1 MDIQL
6 TEEQELL
13 RSSIQRFLREQYDFD
28 ERRKIVATDEGWSRR
43 HWRSF
48 AELGLCAA
56 PFQESSGGLG
66 GGSLATMI
74 VMQEFGRN
82 LVVEP
87 YFETVV
93 LAGGLIEDVASPEQC
108 QAFLP
113 KIMEGE
119 TIWAL
124 AWAEGRSRYDFN
136 SVTTTARRQGDKF
149 ILSGTKAAVVGAPWA
164 DKLIVSARTSGGPR
178 DRFGVSLFV
187 VDRHSVNLHLQSFKT
202 IDGRRAA
209 ELTLM
214 DVEVPASRLLGTE
227 GEGVAALEACRDR
240 AIAALCAEA
249 VGAMS
254 VLNSATLEYSKAR
267 KQFGVALGTFQ
278 VLQHRM
284 VDMFIALEEAI
295 SLTQHLNLSLATQEP
310 DGSKLASGAK
320 SKVGYAARFVSEQA
334 VQLHGGMGMSDELNV
349 GHYFKRISAINVQF
363 GDPAYHLMRY
373 AQLSLSSVQRSKSNT
388 APRPE
393 VNNDRSRNRLDCSH
407 PYWQGL
413 QGRPQ

>member
-13 RSSIQRFLREQYDFD
+13 RGSLQRLLRDRYDFD
-28 ERRKIVATDEGWSRR
+28 ARRKIVATDEGWSRK
-43 HWRSF
+43 HWSAF

-66 GGSLATMI
+66 GGPLATMI
-74 VMQEFGRN
+74 VMREFGRN

-87 YFETVV
+87 FLETVV
-93 LAGGLIEDVASPEQC
+93 LAGGLIEDVGSQAQHD
-108 QAFLP
+108 AFLP
-113 KIMEGE
+113 QIMAGE
-119 TIWAL
+119 SIWAL

-136 SVTTTARRQGDKF
+136 NVATTARRQGEVYA
-149 ILSGTKAAVVGAPWA
+149 LNGTKATVIGAPWA
-164 DKLIVSARTSGGPR
+164 DKLIVSARTSGEPR
-178 DRFGVSLFV
+178 DRSGVSLFI
-187 VDRHSVNLHLQSFKT
+187 VDRQSANLHLQSFKT

-209 ELTLM
+209 EITLM
-214 DVEVPASRLLGTE
+214 NVQVPASQLLGTE

-254 VLNSATLEYSKAR
+254 ELNSVTLEYAKTR

-295 SLTQHLNLSLATQEP
+295 SLTQHLNLSLATGEP
-310 DGSKLASGAK
+310 HGSKLASGAK
-320 SKVGYAARFVSEQA
+320 SKVGYAARFITEQA
-334 VQLHGGMGMSDELNV
+334 IQLHGGMGMSDELNV
-349 GHYFKRISAINVQF
+349 GHYFKRIASINVQF
-363 GDPAYHLMRY
+363 GDPTYHLMRY
-373 AQLSLSSVQRSKSNT
+373 ARS
-388 APRPE
+388 
-393 VNNDRSRNRLDCSH
+393 
-407 PYWQGL
+407 
-413 QGRPQ
+413 

>member
-43 HWRSF
+43 HWKSF

-56 PFQESSGGLG
+56 PFQESSGGFG

-93 LAGGLIEDVASPEQC
+93 LAGGLIEDVGSPEQR

-136 SVTTTARRQGDKF
+136 NVTTTARRHGDNF
-149 ILSGTKAAVVGAPWA
+149 VLSGTKAAVIGAPWA
-164 DKLIVSARTSGGPR
+164 DKLIVSARTSGEPR

-209 ELTLM
+209 ELTLTN
-214 DVEVPASRLLGTE
+214 VEVPASQLLGLE
-227 GEGVAALEACRDR
+227 GWGVAALEACRDS

-254 VLNSATLEYSKAR
+254 VLNSATLEYSKTR

-295 SLTQHLNLSLATQEP
+295 SLTQHLNLSLAAREP
-310 DGSKLASGAK
+310 NGSKLASGAK
-320 SKVGYAARFVSEQA
+320 SKVGYAARFVAEQA

-349 GHYFKRISAINVQF
+349 GHYFKRISSINVQF

-373 AQLSLSSVQRSKSNT
+373 AQQS
-388 APRPE
+388 
-393 VNNDRSRNRLDCSH
+393 
-407 PYWQGL
+407 
-413 QGRPQ
+413 

>member
-13 RSSIQRFLREQYDFD
+13 RGSLQRLLRDRYDFD
-28 ERRKIVATDEGWSRR
+28 ARRKIVATDEGWSRK
-43 HWRSF
+43 HWSAF

-66 GGSLATMI
+66 GGPLATMI
-74 VMQEFGRN
+74 VMREFGRN

-87 YFETVV
+87 FLETVV
-93 LAGGLIEDVASPEQC
+93 LAGGLIEDVGSQAQHD
-108 QAFLP
+108 AFLP
-113 KIMEGE
+113 QIMAGE
-119 TIWAL
+119 SIWAL

-136 SVTTTARRQGDKF
+136 NVATTARRQGEVYV
-149 ILSGTKAAVVGAPWA
+149 LNGTKATVIGAPWA
-164 DKLIVSARTSGGPR
+164 DKLIVSARTSGEPR
-178 DRFGVSLFV
+178 DRSGVSLFV
-187 VDRHSVNLHLQSFKT
+187 VDRQSANLHLQSFKT

-209 ELTLM
+209 EITLM
-214 DVEVPASRLLGTE
+214 NVQVPASQLLGTE

-254 VLNSATLEYSKAR
+254 ELNSVTLEYAKTR

-295 SLTQHLNLSLATQEP
+295 SLTQHLNLSLATGEP
-310 DGSKLASGAK
+310 HGSKLASGAK
-320 SKVGYAARFVSEQA
+320 SKVGYAARFIAEQA
-334 VQLHGGMGMSDELNV
+334 IQLHGGMGMSDELSV
-349 GHYFKRISAINVQF
+349 GHYFKRIASINVQF
-363 GDPAYHLMRY
+363 GDPTYHLMRY
-373 AQLSLSSVQRSKSNT
+373 AQS
-388 APRPE
+388 
-393 VNNDRSRNRLDCSH
+393 
-407 PYWQGL
+407 
-413 QGRPQ
+413 

>member
-28 ERRKIVATDEGWSRR
+28 ERRKIVATDEGWSRK
-43 HWRSF
+43 HWKSF

-74 VMQEFGRN
+74 VMQEFGRS

-87 YFETVV
+87 YFETIV
-93 LAGGLIEDVASPEQC
+93 LAGGLIEDVASPEQR
-108 QAFLP
+108 QEFLP

-119 TIWAL
+119 AIWAL

-136 SVTTTARRQGDKF
+136 NVTTTARRQGDKF
-149 ILSGTKAAVVGAPWA
+149 VLSGTKAAVVGAPWA

-178 DRFGVSLFV
+178 DRVGVSLFV
-187 VDRHSVNLHLQSFKT
+187 VDRHSPNLHLQSFKT

-214 DVEVPASRLLGTE
+214 DVEVPVSQVLGIE
-227 GEGVAALEACRDR
+227 GEGVVALEACRDR

-295 SLTQHLNLSLATQEP
+295 SLTQHLNLSLGAQESN
-310 DGSKLASGAK
+310 GSKLASGAK
-320 SKVGYAARFVSEQA
+320 SKVGYAARFVAEQA

-349 GHYFKRISAINVQF
+349 GHYFKRISSINVQF

-373 AQLSLSSVQRSKSNT
+373 AQQS
-388 APRPE
+388 
-393 VNNDRSRNRLDCSH
+393 
-407 PYWQGL
+407 
-413 QGRPQ
+413 

>member
-43 HWRSF
+43 HWKSF

-87 YFETVV
+87 YFETIV

-108 QAFLP
+108 QAILP

-119 TIWAL
+119 AIWAL

-136 SVTTTARRQGDKF
+136 NVSTIARRQGDKF
-149 ILSGTKAAVVGAPWA
+149 VLSGTKAAVVGAPWA
-164 DKLIVSARTSGGPR
+164 DKLIVSARTSGGQR
-178 DRFGVSLFV
+178 DRLGVSLFV
-187 VDRHSVNLHLQSFKT
+187 VDRHSANLHLQGFRT

-214 DVEVPASRLLGTE
+214 DVEVPASQLLGLE
-227 GEGVAALEACRDR
+227 GGGVAALEACRDR

-295 SLTQHLNLSLATQEP
+295 SLTQHLNLSLAAREP
-310 DGSKLASGAK
+310 NGSKLASGAK
-320 SKVGYAARFVSEQA
+320 SKVGYAARFVAEQA

-349 GHYFKRISAINVQF
+349 GHYFKRISSINVQF
-363 GDPAYHLMRY
+363 GDPTYHLMRY
-373 AQLSLSSVQRSKSNT
+373 AQQS
-388 APRPE
+388 
-393 VNNDRSRNRLDCSH
+393 
-407 PYWQGL
+407 
-413 QGRPQ
+413 

>member
-13 RSSIQRFLREQYDFD
+13 RGSLQRLLRDRYDFD
-28 ERRKIVATDEGWSRR
+28 ARRKIVATDEGWSRK
-43 HWRSF
+43 HWSAF

-66 GGSLATMI
+66 GGPLATMI
-74 VMQEFGRN
+74 VMREFGRN

-87 YFETVV
+87 FLETVV
-93 LAGGLIEDVASPEQC
+93 LAGGLIEDVGSQAQHD
-108 QAFLP
+108 AFLP
-113 KIMEGE
+113 QIMAGE
-119 TIWAL
+119 SIWTL

-136 SVTTTARRQGDKF
+136 NVATTARRQGEVYV
-149 ILSGTKAAVVGAPWA
+149 LNGTKATVIGAPWA
-164 DKLIVSARTSGGPR
+164 DKLIVSARTSGEPR
-178 DRFGVSLFV
+178 DRSGVSLFV
-187 VDRHSVNLHLQSFKT
+187 VDRQSANLHLQSFKT

-209 ELTLM
+209 ETTLM
-214 DVEVPASRLLGTE
+214 NVQVPASQLLGTE

-254 VLNSATLEYSKAR
+254 ELNSATLEYAKTR

-295 SLTQHLNLSLATQEP
+295 SLTQHLNLSLATGEP
-310 DGSKLASGAK
+310 HGSKLASGAK
-320 SKVGYAARFVSEQA
+320 SKVGYAARFIAEQA
-334 VQLHGGMGMSDELNV
+334 IQLHGGMGMSDELSV
-349 GHYFKRISAINVQF
+349 GHYFKRIASINVQF
-363 GDPAYHLMRY
+363 GDPTYHLMRY
-373 AQLSLSSVQRSKSNT
+373 AQS
-388 APRPE
+388 
-393 VNNDRSRNRLDCSH
+393 
-407 PYWQGL
+407 
-413 QGRPQ
+413 